1 MTTRHLPEVN
11 TPDQTPDDI
20 HEDVVARPN
29 SRVYEVATGIAVIAF
44 GIIVYFAADAI
55 EVGRDGQSFGPRWW
69 PTALSIAAIVI
80 GLILVVQAALKRI
93 TSEESPIT
101 KSGSVVLVTTLA
113 MIAAYGL
120 AWQYF
125 DFRAVTV
132 LLLAGLVAIGGG
144 RGIRALVLFPV
155 VTTAVLWSVFGLLLQ
170 VPL

>member
-29 SRVYEVATGIAVIAF
+29 SRVYEVAIGIAVIAF

-80 GLILVVQAALKRI
+80 GLILVVQARPYAAI
-93 TSEESPIT
+93 IAN
-101 KSGSVVLVTTLA
+101 VVTRTTLP
-113 MIAAYGL
+113 
-120 AWQYF
+120 
-125 DFRAVTV
+125 D
-132 LLLAGLVAIGGG
+132 LVIGDSSDV
-144 RGIRALVLFPV
+144 IRFS
-155 VTTAVLWSVFGLLLQ
+155 TA
-170 VPL
+170 